1 MNNFLVAIAGFI
13 CAVLLAVI
21 FAPYFIDW
29 NSFKDEIEA
38 AGRKI
43 TGQNVQIVGDV
54 ELRILP
60 QPVFHTGGLVITNA
74 DDKKLLETS
83 DFILE
88 LDFPSL
94 LRGKVEV
101 TSMHL
106 NDGKIFIAKA
116 DGAQLNLFNFGGNVG
131 QPIGLDDIS
140 IKKLVLNNMDVE
152 FANELTN
159 SSKTVSINQA
169 EVTARSLIGPFKVK
183 GTLNVD
189 ANDTVYQRKFSLSVG
204 KYAAEKPLAVKFQ
217 IKGEQKNSRLNFLG
231 NLVGLEQQPLLT
243 GELSFKGQKGENL
256 IGYGQSF
263 DSLLNDDL
271 MIDSQVSIN
280 YSGIKFDDLKIVMG
294 AQNGVDI
301 NESLRING
309 NINYIWGRKA
319 SLDGALN
326 VGVANFNYI
335 KRQFLP
341 QQELDADRAVYQSL
355 QKLSAMAK
363 KWVTEHLMIS
373 RERGLADAR
382 QFNGNVGINI
392 EQLNFLQNNVIDRVR
407 LINSL
412 VNIENDQFSVPQ
424 FSAHFPG
431 NSKLSYSLSK
441 QSVGQSEDRL
451 MTGTYDFSALHLDK
465 FSNWLLFKN
474 QKIDNVNDFWG
485 LNGQLTSQG
494 SVDILL
500 DGVKITSP
508 SVKTREYIYAL
519 DYSYSDGLHDFDI
532 NLDRLSFNN
541 DDLKAFQDYIAPYAQ
556 NGLMADKRQ
565 PLGRE
570 YHLLPADLIEDIGDV
585 KLNFHGNESFYG
597 IRNLGVFDAVL
608 IFSPKATM
616 LERLTLIGDKIYVTA
631 TGNMP
636 HQFVAKNII
645 DAEKN
650 ATILKFSIVDA
661 DMNVTS
667 QLVYDQLFKDNLFLN
682 KILPSKAALN
692 VNGILTTA
700 NDEGDFYLNAS
711 GKVGSSNL
719 NIDAEFLLKN
729 GEFIQKAIHYQ
740 MSQIDPSKLLS
751 QFGLD
756 DLLLN
761 APSEIEA
768 DDDGIVRMVI
778 SQNSNDPKVQDVK
791 FLALASGQAIE
802 FTAQNVVGEAL
813 DLDGELQVNLNSF
826 GLVANKM
833 GLFGGNF
840 NHMQDAVNLDAKLKV
855 KDGKTR
861 ISARSIHLLN
871 TDFNQFDLTISEPHI
886 LDFFAQTDQLN
897 IVELLSFVAGEGA
910 AVGGGGFDFLDET
923 AQNIVKSAQGIFGAE
938 GGNIASGFDLR
949 MIENIEFEGKILADK
964 LQLSHNFSLEN
975 AEITLHSDLGAK
987 EILIGY
993 KGEFL
998 NSELNG
1004 EFVLKPTDNQ
1014 LYMDVMLRIFALD
1027 VVPVMKQLGFD
1038 GDYIKGLLNVEV
1050 DLAGQGYSVQGLLS
1064 NLAGLIDVEL
1074 KSLSSNHI
1082 DSDYFNAEINKA
1094 VDEAKIDRVFE
1105 TTLAKTNQDDGVL
1118 AVKIM
1123 PQKLVINVANGLASI
1138 SEMLAF
1144 QKPNAKQ
1151 QSSNVNI
1158 QLDLTKGSNQII
1170 LQLPLAND
1178 DSVPKLRLA
1187 WLADDLQNSEL
1198 IDFEDM
1204 KEYYKVK
1211 LLEKNVKRLEE
1222 LQVEIKRKNDAEIA
1236 RYQQEKF
1243 EAEVFKNEIKQR
1255 VEKAVDTRKMAEM
1268 VAQSPPAPPYMPFI
1282 FVQGTGAAQ
1291 TGNIPANIDEI
1302 IVRNSLFTADIRKL
1316 VEASLAAKR
1325 AEEEARQK
1333 ALIEAEMKLLE
1344 AEQEAAAEAQR
1355 LNDEATGLELTLE
1368 TEEPIGDFINNAG
1381 LDDELVVFNDELV
1394 ADVVGFDTGNLTATD
1409 SDEALS
1415 ASLFNNSDVVKI
1427 TPIPDL
1433 Q

>member
-13 CAVLLAVI
+13 CTVLLAVI

-38 AGRKI
+38 AGRQI

-106 NDGKIFIAKA
+106 NDGKIFVAKA

-140 IKKLVLNNMDVE
+140 IRKLLLNNMDVE

-169 EVTARSLIGPFKVK
+169 EVTARSLIGPFRVK

-189 ANDTVYQRKFSLSVG
+189 ADDTVYQREFSLSVG

-256 IGYGQSF
+256 VGYGQSF
-263 DSLLNDDL
+263 GSLLSDDLAIDSL
-271 MIDSQVSIN
+271 VSIN
-280 YSGIKFDDLKIVMG
+280 YSGVKLDNLKIVMG

-301 NESLRING
+301 NESLKING
-309 NINYIWGRKA
+309 DLNYIWGRKA

-326 VGVANFNYI
+326 IGVANFNYI

-341 QQELDADRAVYQSL
+341 QQELNVDRAVYQSL
-355 QKLSAMAK
+355 QKLSSMAK
-363 KWVTEHLMIS
+363 NWVTDHLVVLTDQD
-373 RERGLADAR
+373 LAEAH

-412 VNIENDQFSVPQ
+412 VNIENDRFSVPQ

-431 NSKLSYSLSK
+431 NSKLSYALSK

-451 MTGTYDFSALHLDK
+451 MTGDYNFNTLHLDK

-474 QKIDNVNDFWG
+474 QKINNVSDFWG

-494 SVDILL
+494 SVDILI
-500 DGVKITSP
+500 DGVKISSP
-508 SVKTREYIYAL
+508 SVKTRAYIYAL

-532 NLDRLSFNN
+532 NLDRLSFDN

-556 NGLMADKRQ
+556 NGLMADKGQ
-565 PLGRE
+565 KLSRE
-570 YHLLPADLIEDIGDV
+570 YHLLPVDLIEDIGDI

-608 IFSPKATM
+608 IFNAEATM
-616 LERLTLIGDKIYVTA
+616 LERLSLIGEKIYVTA
-631 TGNMP
+631 TGNIP
-636 HQFVAKNII
+636 HQFQPKNII

-650 ATILKFSIVDA
+650 AAIFEFSIVDA

-682 KILPSKAALN
+682 KILPSRAALN
-692 VNGILTTA
+692 VNGLLTTA
-700 NDEGDFYLNAS
+700 SEEGDFSLNAS
-711 GKVGSSNL
+711 GKIGSSDL

-729 GEFIQKAIHYQ
+729 GKFTQKAIHYQ
-740 MSQIDPSKLLS
+740 MSHIDPSKLLS

-756 DLLLN
+756 DLLLDESN
-761 APSEIEA
+761 QIEA
-768 DDDGIVRMVI
+768 DDDGIVRMII
-778 SQNSNDPKVQDVK
+778 SQNPNDTKVQDVK
-791 FLALASGQAIE
+791 FLAIAGGQAIE
-802 FTAQNVVGEAL
+802 FTAQNVAGETL
-813 DLDGELQVNLNSF
+813 DLDGELQLNLSSF
-826 GLVANKM
+826 GLVANRM
-833 GLFGGNF
+833 GLFDGNF
-840 NHMQDAVNLDAKLKV
+840 NHMQDAVNLDAKLKI

-861 ISARSIHLLN
+861 LSAQSIHMLN

-886 LDFFAQTDQLN
+886 LDFLGQTDQLN
-897 IVELLSFVAGEGA
+897 IVDLLSFVAGEGA
-910 AVGGGGFDFLDET
+910 AVGDGGFDFLNDT
-923 AQNIVKSAQGIFGAE
+923 AQNIVESAQGIFGAE

-949 MIENIEFEGKILADK
+949 MIENIEFKGKILADK
-964 LQLSHNFSLEN
+964 LQLNHNFSLEN

-998 NSELNG
+998 NSKLSG

-1027 VVPVMKQLGFD
+1027 VVPVMAQLGFD

-1064 NLAGLIDVEL
+1064 NLAGLIDFEL

-1094 VDEAKIDRVFE
+1094 VDEAKIDQVFE
-1105 TTLAKTNQDDGVL
+1105 TTLVKANQDDGVL
-1118 AVKIM
+1118 AIKIV

-1158 QLDLTKGSNQII
+1158 QLDLIKGSNQII
-1170 LQLPLAND
+1170 VQLPLAND
-1178 DSVPKLRLA
+1178 DKVPKLRLA
-1187 WLADDLQNSEL
+1187 WLADGQQNSEL
-1198 IDFEDM
+1198 IDFEDL

-1243 EAEVFKNEIKQR
+1243 EAAVFKNEIKQR

-1268 VAQSPPAPPYMPFI
+1268 AAQNPPVPPYMPFV
-1282 FVQGTGAAQ
+1282 FVQGTGAVQ

-1302 IVRNSLFTADIRKL
+1302 IVRNSLFTTDIRKL
-1316 VEASLAAKR
+1316 VEASLAAQL
-1325 AEEEARQK
+1325 AEEEAEQK
-1333 ALIEAEMKLLE
+1333 ALLEAEIKLLE
-1344 AEQEAAAEAQR
+1344 AEQKADAEAQKR
-1355 LNDEATGLELTLE
+1355 IDEVAELELTLE
-1368 TEEPIGDFINNAG
+1368 TGEPISDFIDNVG

-1394 ADVVGFDTGNLTATD
+1394 ADVVEFDTGNLTATD

-1415 ASLFNNSDVVKI
+1415 ASLSNNSDVVEI